1 MGYGILRGPGF
12 RNWDFSLM
20 KNFPWTESRFVQFR
34 AEFFNLPNNVNF
46 GLPNAFLCDGGC
58 GEGTITS
65 LAAGSRPRQIQFGLK
80 IYF

>member
-1 MGYGILRGPGF
+1 
-12 RNWDFSLM
+12 M